1 MDTLHHSAK
10 FLSSQRM
17 ENSELRKRTINLG
30 KALVE
35 ELKLNPGVDTL
46 SRWMVH
52 YIAEQITVAEKATG
66 DKKRITE
73 QRCFETILKLWQHRS
88 ALPNGH
94 RPFESFEP
102 VFHALA
108 KLDPD
113 NPQPY
118 YYSCFNAIQY
128 EKDEVSK
135 ETKEILQ
142 LIDYV
147 NAIDR
152 SARILIE
159 FFFYQASLIAIDE
172 KTINWIK
179 DAKNIFPTDSDASI
193 IVQLIQTYEDGE
205 VKSSEIDEGQCK
217 KLQSRINQLDTFISL
232 SQEIRSL
239 LIELINNKSKS

>member
-1 MDTLHHSAK
+1 
-10 FLSSQRM
+10 M
-17 ENSELRKRTINLG
+17 ENSELRKRTISLG

-52 YIAEQITVAEKATG
+52 YIAEQMTVAENATG
-66 DKKRITE
+66 DKKRVAE

-102 VFHALA
+102 IFRALA

-118 YYSCFNAIQY
+118 YYSRFNATPS

-135 ETKEILQ
+135 EPNEVLQ
-142 LIDYV
+142 WIDLA

-159 FFFYQASLIAIDE
+159 FIFHQASLIAIDE
-172 KTINWIK
+172 KTINWLINAIGISPN
-179 DAKNIFPTDSDASI
+179 DDVSI
-193 IVQLIQTYEDGE
+193 VVRLVNTYED
-205 VKSSEIDEGQCK
+205 SEKETNISDNEQSEK
-217 KLQSRINQLDTFISL
+217 IQSRIQQLDTLITL

-239 LIELINNKSKS
+239 LIKQAKSANGKTNLDKDHTI

>member
-1 MDTLHHSAK
+1 
-10 FLSSQRM
+10 M
-17 ENSELRKRTINLG
+17 ENSELRKRTISLG

-52 YIAEQITVAEKATG
+52 YIAEQMTVAENATG
-66 DKKRITE
+66 DKKRVAE
-73 QRCFETILKLWQHRS
+73 QRCFETILRLWQHRS

-102 VFHALA
+102 IFRALS

-118 YYSCFNAIQY
+118 YYSRFNATSS
-128 EKDEVSK
+128 ETDEVSK
-135 ETKEILQ
+135 EPNEVLQ
-142 LIDYV
+142 WIDLA

-159 FFFYQASLIAIDE
+159 FIFHQASLIAKDK
-172 KTINWIK
+172 KTINWLINAIGISPN
-179 DAKNIFPTDSDASI
+179 DDVSI
-193 IVQLIQTYEDGE
+193 VVRLVNTYED
-205 VKSSEIDEGQCK
+205 SEKETNISDNEQSEK
-217 KLQSRINQLDTFISL
+217 IQSRIQQLNTLITL

-239 LIELINNKSKS
+239 LIKQAKSANRKTNSDKDHTS